1 VTPDICVHGD
11 LHTRNIIIQKEQKK
25 IVFVDAICRK
35 ATPYTIWLDILLF
48 SFSIAF
54 RADRYRLKYLQEK
67 LFSDIIL
74 NKENF
79 DKKLLLLRQELVTGK
94 FFLHLK
100 GSLRGKLRLFIA
112 LVIVVKNVLLLFL
125 SGGRN

>member
-1 VTPDICVHGD
+1 M
-11 LHTRNIIIQKEQKK
+11 
-25 IVFVDAICRK
+25 
-35 ATPYTIWLDILLF
+35 
-48 SFSIAF
+48 
-54 RADRYRLKYLQEK
+54 QEK